1 MVLTACHLAV
11 QALRVGTKPENSA
24 MPPLSANPA
33 RDVAARLDRL
43 PVTPLHWAVLVVC
56 AVGLLFDVVEA
67 GLSNA
72 LSAVFSAPPNQVTP
86 SQLSLLLASV
96 FIGGAIGAPL
106 LGLLADRS
114 GRRLALGLAL
124 LVLTVTSLLAA
135 TSSDIGTLTFYRVL
149 SGIALGS
156 YPALMAAYLADVLP
170 PKRRGRLILLG
181 AAIGFLGAPAVIF
194 LIRWLTPLQPL
205 GFEGWRW
212 ALVIGAIGSA
222 ATGLLFLCVPESPR
236 WLSVMGRSLEAEAAC
251 RRFERSAGLPTPET
265 MATVEA
271 KPDRD
276 STPQARDEA
285 DRFWSS
291 AARPIRW
298 RALLFGTLDF
308 LSPWAT
314 IGFPLLSGAVLVE
327 KGFRVSDS
335 LLYVGVAMFGPSIG
349 VLLGALLIDRI
360 DRRIALALCGGS
372 MALLGLTFAVSATA
386 LPLMASGVAFQLI
399 GAIYIVVINVY
410 ASEAFPTRLRASI
423 VSTTWAVNR
432 VAAALVPLALLPVL
446 KSAGPLAM
454 FSIVAAALVAS
465 VTLLLAF
472 GPRGLVG
479 RPVK

>member
-1 MVLTACHLAV
+1 ML
-11 QALRVGTKPENSA
+11 
-24 MPPLSANPA
+24 PPGASPTL
-33 RDVAARLDRL
+33 DVAARLDRL
-43 PVTPLHWAVLVVC
+43 PVTPLHWAILIVC

-72 LSAVFSAPPNQVTP
+72 LSAVFSAPPQRVTP

-135 TSSDIGTLTFYRVL
+135 TSSDIDTLTFYRVL

-170 PKRRGRLILLG
+170 PKRRGRLILIG

-236 WLSVMGRSLEAEAAC
+236 WLAAMGRSAEANTAC
-251 RRFERSAGLPTPET
+251 RRFERSAGLPAPEIT
-265 MATVEA
+265 ATVEA
-271 KPDRD
+271 KPERD
-276 STPQARDEA
+276 STLQARDEA

-291 AARPIRW
+291 SARPIRW

-372 MALLGLTFAVSATA
+372 MALLGLTFAASATA
-386 LPLMASGVAFQLI
+386 LPLMTSGVAFQLI
-399 GAIYIVVINVY
+399 GAIYIVVLNVY
-410 ASEAFPTRLRASI
+410 ASETFPTRLRASI

-446 KSAGPLAM
+446 KSAGALAM

-465 VTLLLAF
+465 IALLLAF
-472 GPRGLVG
+472 GPARPG
-479 RPVK
+479 RPAGEVAGRPG